1 MIYDFFCFFLV
12 TIGTLLG
19 ATRNDPIF
27 KSWLKNTDLNNDI
40 GINKNNN
47 KNNNEINFIEYLPL
61 ADRIVK
67 ILEILLENH
76 DGMNFNSNDN
86 NNNDNEIDV
95 SNLNWIFKEYEL
107 IDLLI
112 NQVRKDFLFF
122 LNVDFCSLNSNIL
135 SILTI
140 SFLLIFNL
148 NFFVFDTLQ

>member
-1 MIYDFFCFFLV
+1 MYDFFYFFLF
-12 TIGTLLG
+12 TTGTLLG

-40 GINKNNN
+40 GINKNSN
-47 KNNNEINFIEYLPL
+47 KNNEINFIEYLPL
-61 ADRIVK
+61 ADRIVR
-67 ILEILLENH
+67 ILEILLENY

-112 NQVRKDFLFF
+112 NQVRKDFFF
-122 LNVDFCSLNSNIL
+122 FPKCR
-135 SILTI
+135 
-140 SFLLIFNL
+140 FLLFQ
-148 NFFVFDTLQ
+148 FEYSFHFDS